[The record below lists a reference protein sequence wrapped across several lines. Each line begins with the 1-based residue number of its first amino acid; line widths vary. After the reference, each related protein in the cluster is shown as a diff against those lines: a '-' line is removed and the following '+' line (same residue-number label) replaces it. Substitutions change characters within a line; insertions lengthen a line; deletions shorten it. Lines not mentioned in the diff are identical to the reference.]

1 VSPPCV
7 PTCEGKQCG
16 TDGCGGVCSECG
28 EGEACFEFQCVD
40 PSTLEGDSCE
50 NAITVGVLPWQT
62 AGDSS
67 YYGPDYGYN
76 ANMCPGES
84 YAWGAGANDV
94 AYRFTA
100 PADATYTILLDATF
114 DSNLYVVEDCS
125 NVDGTCLGAN
135 EEFGPEQLDLPLTTG
150 QTVFIIVD
158 GYGTSSNQS
167 GPYALSVTQN

>member
-1 VSPPCV
+1 MR
-7 PTCEGKQCG
+7 
-16 TDGCGGVCSECG
+16 ECG

-40 PSTLEGDSCE
+40 PATLEGDSCD
-50 NAITVGVLPWQT
+50 NAITVGELPWQT
-62 AGDSS
+62 EGDSS

-76 ANMCPGES
+76 ANTCPGES
-84 YAWGAGANDV
+84 YSWGAGANDV

-100 PADATYTILLDATF
+100 PSDATYTIGLDATF

-135 EEFGPEQLDLPLTTG
+135 EEFGPEQLELPMTAG

-158 GYGTSSNQS
+158 GYGTTSNQS
-167 GPYALSVTQN
+167 GPYVLSVSQN